1 MNAAHYWLPA
11 PPAVRVFRP
20 DLLPMEGRRRCG
32 DLHSPVCDV
41 GWMGDSIRAHQQQYR
56 YGQRTDRHFR
66 PIRQSEA
73 GYPERCHTKYVF
85 IRDTCRWSIHPRST
99 GRKRSVA
106 VLKSFH
112 CYADRLLSGPPR
124 SVRRPGD
131 QRVISLLRF
140 RTCVPFVNKRSG
152 RR

>member
-1 MNAAHYWLPA
+1 MNAAQYWLPA
-11 PPAVRVFRP
+11 PPRVRVFRP

-73 GYPERCHTKYVF
+73 VSLNGVTQSTFSYAIPAGG
-85 IRDTCRWSIHPRST
+85 SIHPRST

-112 CYADRLLSGPPR
+112 RYADGLLSGPIPR
-124 SVRRPGD
+124 SVRRSGD
-131 QRVISLLRF
+131 QCVISLLRF
-140 RTCVPFVNKRSG
+140 KTRVPFVSECSG
-152 RR
+152 R